1 MLLEANQG
9 LMIFLIVIAAVAVI
23 AIVAF
28 LLYLYLR
35 PKLKV
40 DDKPTEEQI
49 VDEEMKRIL
58 KPVDDETTAEAIN
71 DYKDEEEE

>member
-1 MLLEANQG
+1 MILEQNQG
-9 LMIFLIVIAAVAVI
+9 LIIFLIVLAAAAVI
-23 AIVAF
+23 AIIAF

-40 DDKPTEEQI
+40 DDKPSDEQI

-58 KPVDDETTAEAIN
+58 KPVDDKETADAISE
-71 DYKDEEEE
+71 YKDEEE

>member
-1 MLLEANQG
+1 MNQG
-9 LMIFLIVIAAVAVI
+9 LMVFLIVLGVAAVI

-28 LLYLYLR
+28 LIYLYLR

-49 VDEEMKRIL
+49 VEEEMNRIL
-58 KPVDDETTAEAIN
+58 KPVDDDETAEAIK
-71 DYKDEEEE
+71 DYKDEEE

>member
-1 MLLEANQG
+1 MFIYDTFPGWA
-9 LMIFLIVIAAVAVI
+9 IFLIVLGIVAII

-28 LLYLYLR
+28 ILYLYLR

-58 KPVDDETTAEAIN
+58 KPVEDDEAAEAIKE
-71 DYKDEEEE
+71 YKDEEE

>member
-1 MLLEANQG
+1 MILEQNQG
-9 LMIFLIVIAAVAVI
+9 LIIFLIVLAAAAVI
-23 AIVAF
+23 AIIAF

-40 DDKPTEEQI
+40 DDKPSDEQI

-58 KPVDDETTAEAIN
+58 KPVDDKETADSISE
-71 DYKDEEEE
+71 YKDEEE